1 MKNMKSAAVVVF
13 RGNKLAIFKNMQKG
27 EVRIDVRRKCLRPA
41 MLRVTGLKKIEER
54 ERERGREKERG
65 RREGRTCTIKRK

>member
-27 EVRIDVRRKCLRPA
+27 KVRIDVRRKCLRPA
-41 MLRVTGLKKIEER
+41 MLCVTGLKKKER
-54 ERERGREKERG
+54 EREGEGKGERG
-65 RREGRTCTIKRK
+65 P

>member
-1 MKNMKSAAVVVF
+1 MKNTKSAAVVVF

-54 ERERGREKERG
+54 EREGERKRGGEGKGERVP
-65 RREGRTCTIKRK
+65 